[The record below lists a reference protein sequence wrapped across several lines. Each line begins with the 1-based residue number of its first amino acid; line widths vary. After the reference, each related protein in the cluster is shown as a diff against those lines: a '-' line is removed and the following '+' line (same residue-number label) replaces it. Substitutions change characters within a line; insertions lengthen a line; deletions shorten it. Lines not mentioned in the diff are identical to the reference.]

1 MSYISSTRQVFCGHM
16 QDKLRLYN
24 WCSRKNWWEE
34 NEHEETL
41 CGGVEILESVFK
53 RSNGKNKILGSARD
67 EFMNPYLI
75 SVCSNDQ
82 HQGSVEKSKK
92 LGHLLD
98 LKTTALE
105 GIVFGSIEVAT
116 ATDDGDL
123 NRAITLLYEWTRLH

>member
-1 MSYISSTRQVFCGHM
+1 MIICKRS
-16 QDKLRLYN
+16 
-24 WCSRKNWWEE
+24 WCSRKNWWEN
-34 NEHEETL
+34 NEHEENL
-41 CGGVEILESVFK
+41 CGVEILESVFK
-53 RSNGKNKILGSARD
+53 RSNGKNKILGSARA

-92 LGHLLD
+92 LGYLLD

-105 GIVFGSIEVAT
+105 DLVFGSIEAAT

-123 NRAITLLYEWTRLH
+123 NRPITFLELLEMSEETGAI